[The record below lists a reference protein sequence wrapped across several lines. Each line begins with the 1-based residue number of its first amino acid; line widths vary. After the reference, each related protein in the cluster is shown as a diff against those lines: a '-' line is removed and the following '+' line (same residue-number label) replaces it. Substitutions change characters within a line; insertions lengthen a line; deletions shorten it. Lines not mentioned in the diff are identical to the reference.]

1 MKPERA
7 RSEKHGNPG
16 LEAASKESATGVPVA
31 PCEPEIQPR
40 PYLFDDFK
48 NPDQSAPMSTQGSSD
63 SFYGSIPVFRGFA
76 SLMDPALYSPLPDDW
91 SIGLADIVES
101 TTAIAQARY
110 KAVNMAGA
118 AVIAAVTNALQGR
131 EFPFVFGGDGAS
143 FAVSPDD
150 LDRAR
155 EALAATATWVKDDLD
170 LVMRVAL
177 VPVTA
182 VRAQGLDV
190 RVARFGPSPNLSYAM
205 FSGGGLGWAEGAM
218 KRGEFAV
225 KVAPS
230 GTQPDLTGLSCR
242 FEEIPSVR
250 GLILSVL
257 VVPARNADASA
268 FRKVIEDIIALVER
282 SPDAGRPVPPGGPSL
297 RWPPAGLDYEA
308 RAQRGGPLFKRRVG
322 VLAHTLFAYL
332 IMRYGIKVGGFAPKT
347 YVQQVVE
354 NSDFRKYDDGLR
366 MILDCTPELES
377 ALTQRLAQ
385 AASAGVARY
394 GLHRQDAA
402 MMTCFT
408 PSALRSDHVHFIDG
422 ARGGYAAAA
431 TALKA
436 TLA

>member
-1 MKPERA
+1 MTTP
-7 RSEKHGNPG
+7 S
-16 LEAASKESATGVPVA
+16 
-31 PCEPEIQPR
+31 
-40 PYLFDDFK
+40 
-48 NPDQSAPMSTQGSSD
+48 GSD
-63 SFYGSIPVFRGFA
+63 TFYGRIPVFRGFS
-76 SLMDPALYSPLPDDW
+76 SLMDPALYSALPDDW
-91 SIGLADIVES
+91 SIGVADIVES
-101 TTAIAQARY
+101 TKAIAEARY

-118 AVIAAVTNALQGR
+118 SVIAAVANALEGR

-150 LDRAR
+150 IAR
-155 EALAATATWVKDDLD
+155 TRDALAATAIWVEESLN
-170 LVMRVAL
+170 LMMRVAL
-177 VPVTA
+177 VPVAA

-205 FSGGGLGWAEGAM
+205 FSGGGLGWAETAM

-225 KVAPS
+225 PAAAP

-257 VVPARNADASA
+257 VVPARGADPRA
-268 FRKVIEDIIALVER
+268 FRKLIEDVIALVER
-282 SPDAGRPVPPGGPSL
+282 SPDAGRPVPPGGPPL
-297 RWPPAGLDYEA
+297 RWPPAGADFEA
-308 RAQRGGPLFKRRVG
+308 RAARGGSLLKRRAA
-322 VLAHTLFAYL
+322 VLTFTLFAYL
-332 IMRYGIKVGGFAPKT
+332 IMRFGISVGGFVPKT
-347 YVQQVVE
+347 YVRQVVE

-366 MILDCTPELES
+366 MILDCTPELEV
-377 ALTQRLAQ
+377 ALTRRLTL
-385 AASAGVARY
+385 AASAGVVRY

-422 ARGGYAAAA
+422 ARGGYASAA

-436 TLA
+436 MAA

>member
-1 MKPERA
+1 MTTP
-7 RSEKHGNPG
+7 
-16 LEAASKESATGVPVA
+16 
-31 PCEPEIQPR
+31 
-40 PYLFDDFK
+40 
-48 NPDQSAPMSTQGSSD
+48 QGTD
-63 SFYGSIPVFRGFA
+63 AFYSSIPVFRGFGR
-76 SLMDPALYSPLPDDW
+76 LMDPALYSPLPDDW
-91 SIGLADIVES
+91 TIGVADIVES
-101 TTAIAQARY
+101 TKAIAEARY

-118 AVIAAVTNALQGR
+118 AVIAAVTNALEGR

-150 LDRAR
+150 LEPARA
-155 EALAATATWVKDDLD
+155 ALAATATWVKDDLN
-170 LVMRVAL
+170 LMMRVAL
-177 VPVTA
+177 VPVAA

-205 FSGGGLGWAEGAM
+205 FSGGGLGWAEAAM

-225 KVAPS
+225 PVAPS
-230 GTQPDLTGLSCR
+230 GTQPDLSGLSCR

-257 VVPARNADASA
+257 VVPSRGADPLA
-268 FRKVIEDIIALVER
+268 FRKLIEEIVALAER
-282 SPDAGRPVPPGGPSL
+282 TPDAGRPVPQGGPPL
-297 RWPPAGLDYEA
+297 RWPPAGVEFEA
-308 RAQRGGPLFKRRVG
+308 RAARGGSLFRRRAF
-322 VLAHTLFAYL
+322 VLANTLFAYL
-332 IMRYGIKVGGFAPKT
+332 IMRLGISVGGFVPKT

-377 ALTQRLAQ
+377 ALTQRLVKAG
-385 AASAGVARY
+385 SAGVARY

-422 ARGGYAAAA
+422 ARGGYASAA

-436 TLA
+436 RPA

>member
-1 MKPERA
+1 MTT
-7 RSEKHGNPG
+7 PG
-16 LEAASKESATGVPVA
+16 
-31 PCEPEIQPR
+31 QP
-40 PYLFDDFK
+40 
-48 NPDQSAPMSTQGSSD
+48 
-63 SFYGSIPVFRGFA
+63 FYGGIPVFRGFA
-76 SLMDPALYSPLPDDW
+76 RLMDPALYSPLPDDW
-91 SIGLADIVES
+91 SIGVADIVES
-101 TTAIAQARY
+101 TRAIAEARY

-118 AVIAAVTNALQGR
+118 SVIAAVANALEGR

-150 LDRAR
+150 LDRTR
-155 EALAATATWVKDDLD
+155 EALAASAIWVEESLN

-177 VPVTA
+177 VPVAA

-205 FSGGGLGWAEGAM
+205 FSGGGLGWAEAAM

-225 KVAPS
+225 PKARS

-242 FEEIPSVR
+242 FEEIPSAR

-257 VVPARNADASA
+257 VMPAGAADPLA
-268 FRKVIEDIIALVER
+268 FRRLIEDVVALVER
-282 SPDAGRPVPPGGPSL
+282 SPDAGRPVPSGGPPL
-297 RWPPAGLDYEA
+297 RWPPAGADFEA
-308 RAQRGGPLFKRRVG
+308 RAKRGGSLLKRRAS
-322 VLAHTLFAYL
+322 VLAYTLFAYL
-332 IMRYGIKVGGFAPKT
+332 IMRFGISVGGFIPKT

-366 MILDCTPELES
+366 MILDCTPELER

-385 AASAGVARY
+385 AAAAGVARY

-422 ARGGYAAAA
+422 ARGGYASAA

-436 TLA
+436 TAA